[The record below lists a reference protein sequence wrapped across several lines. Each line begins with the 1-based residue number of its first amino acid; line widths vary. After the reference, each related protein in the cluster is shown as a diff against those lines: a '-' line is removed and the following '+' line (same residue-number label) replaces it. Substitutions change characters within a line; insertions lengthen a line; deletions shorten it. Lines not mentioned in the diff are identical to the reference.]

1 MRTEIDLTLRRLGEG
16 LQTAGEA
23 TVQQPLP
30 WRFLE
35 LLCQLDEKEEAV
47 GTKAADMTRAH
58 DGYEAAYRRM
68 SHDQRRACD
77 SHSQGRA

>member
-16 LQTAGEA
+16 LKRVAEE
-23 TVQQPLP
+23 TVQKPLP
-30 WRFLE
+30 WRFLD
-35 LLCQLDEKEEAV
+35 LLCRLDEKEAAE

-58 DGYEAAYRRM
+58 HGYEAAYRRL
-68 SHDQRRACD
+68 SHDQRRAYD